1 MLSIIYHWLAA
12 LSSWFATWCWHIQ
25 PKWKLQSGILYP
37 ELLCVLHVLI
47 LIYPQFGPQGL
58 QGTVAGPQ
66 PLGSTLELGVTSSSW
81 QVAFQPAQF
90 SQNLSLSL
98 WARARNWEG
107 PSRHLAGSWFP
118 TVRRNRTQAIL
129 QREGFYRPST
139 PASREAIPSH
149 ISGVCKC
156 DWINISSPSLSP
168 NFWRPSLHPHP
179 LWIWRV
185 TLPRN
190 QKTKVAN
197 RMVTRKN
204 AAGLNN
210 ERLEGILQ
218 SNMIV
223 CFCLP

>member
-1 MLSIIYHWLAA
+1 MLAYPAQVEVTVRDSVSRTSLCSPCIDTHIPTVWPTGLAGDRCR
-12 LSSWFATWCWHIQ
+12 STATWEH
-25 PKWKLQSGILYP
+25 PRARRDLF
-37 ELLCVLHVLI
+37 LL
-47 LIYPQFGPQGL
+47 
-58 QGTVAGPQ
+58 T
-66 PLGSTLELGVTSSSW
+66 GSC
-81 QVAFQPAQF
+81 FQPAQF

-149 ISGVCKC
+149 ISSVCKC